1 MPKDF
6 FQDMVKVKRAQ
17 NSMKGRAS
25 APVKEFVKKVEP
37 EDKIE
42 EDYEDEYE
50 EKYVAPKEPK
60 SDFKKKLKSLEDN
73 YEHKPPVARSSR
85 GLWVVAGVAVVF
97 LFFALSFVFA
107 GANVTV
113 NPRVKDLGLKNKS
126 FSAVKDSISNDL
138 PFDLIALSGE
148 ESLKVKGGVEK
159 EVSIK
164 AEGEVIIYNNFST
177 APQPLA
183 IDTRLVGSNDK
194 IYKTKTKTTVPGMTK
209 DGKPGTVKV
218 AIYAT
223 EPGDSYNSGP
233 LDFNV
238 LGFKGTPK
246 YEKFY
251 ARSQGDIKGGL
262 VGKHSMVSEGE
273 KATAVDTLRSSLR
286 EKLLS
291 NATETIPAG
300 FVLLKDAVFLNIDEE
315 STGEVSSD
323 GMVPLTLKGTLY
335 GFLFEEK
342 KLTQKIVESNVD
354 KYDGSEVFIPNLK
367 DFAFDLDG
375 QDSASFKNV
384 TKITFNLSGSSKI
397 IWRLDEAKL
406 ISDMLGKQKSEFTQV
421 LSSYPNIVT
430 AEVAFHPFWK
440 RSFPEKAKKIK
451 INIIYPE

>member
-17 NSMKGRAS
+17 NAVKGRAS
-25 APVKEFVKKVEP
+25 APMKEFVKKVEP
-37 EDKIE
+37 KEEFEDE
-42 EDYEDEYE
+42 EDFE
-50 EKYVAPKEPK
+50 EKYVEPQESK
-60 SDFKKKLKSLEDN
+60 SDFKKKLKSLEDT
-73 YEHKPPVARSSR
+73 YEHKPQAARSSR
-85 GLWVVAGVAVVF
+85 GLWGLAVVAVLF

-138 PFDLIALSGE
+138 PFDLIALSGQ
-148 ESLKVKGGVEK
+148 ESLKVKGGASK

-183 IDTRLVGSNDK
+183 IDTRLVASNDK
-194 IYKTKTKTTVPGMTK
+194 IYKTKAKTTVPGMTK

-218 AIYAT
+218 GIYAT
-223 EPGDSYNSGP
+223 EAGDSYNSGP
-233 LDFNV
+233 LDFNL

-246 YEKFY
+246 YDKFY

-262 VGKHSMVSEGE
+262 VGMQSVVSEGE
-273 KATAVDTLRSSLR
+273 KTTAVDTLRSTLR
-286 EKLLS
+286 EKLLK
-291 NATETIPAG
+291 NATETIPEG
-300 FVLLKDAVFLNIDEE
+300 FVLLKDAVFLSIDEE
-315 STGEVSSD
+315 STGDVSSD
-323 GMVPLTLKGTLY
+323 GMVSLTLKGTLY

-342 KLTQKIVESNVD
+342 KLTQKIVESNVE

-367 DFAFDLDG
+367 DLAFDLDG
-375 QDSASFKNV
+375 QDSASFKDV

-397 IWRLDEAKL
+397 IWKLDEAKL

-421 LSSYPNIVT
+421 LSAYPNIVT
-430 AEVAFHPFWK
+430 AEVEFHPFWK
-440 RSFPEKAKKIK
+440 RSFPDNAKKVK
-451 INIIYPE
+451 VNIVYPE